1 MHLCLLFDSK
11 CLLVVILC
19 SPTLCC
25 FCTTTELQYRY
36 SPNLYL
42 PISKVCISFQTCLKS
57 CHISEFSQQTFRLT
71 SILTVQTCFGPGN
84 LAWDLLSSSSQP
96 FFLATFQSKA
106 GTVGRHR
113 STVGRH
119 RSTIPKGHHR
129 IATVSFS
136 HWFQNCSIF
145 HFLSLRNVC
154 IQHSQWPLQPALFP
168 FTHVSI
174 FRSFWMSDH
183 QAKGNVHSRKL
194 WSVVANSACCW
205 ISSAPVF

>member
-25 FCTTTELQYRY
+25 FCTTTDLQYRY

-42 PISKVCISFQTCLKS
+42 PISKVCISFQTCLNS
-57 CHISEFSQQTFRLT
+57 CHIPEFSQQTFRLT
-71 SILTVQTCFGPGN
+71 SILTVLTCFGPGIF
-84 LAWDLLSSSSQP
+84 LVLRSSF
-96 FFLATFQSKA
+96 FFLAISGRVIGSVKH
-106 GTVGRHR
+106 RHR
-113 STVGRH
+113 S
-119 RSTIPKGHHR
+119 STPKGHHR

-136 HWFQNCSIF
+136 HWFQNCLIF

-154 IQHSQWPLQPALFP
+154 IQHSRWPLQPALFP